1 MKPYQVWQGDDRE
14 IRILSIE
21 DNMVRVR
28 ETVDYT
34 VSQDYVNEYFT
45 LKPRDLVDELNRADQ
60 HYKRLWHELYQEV
73 MNGTIKGGRISKGGN
88 IVIEEDE
95 HHNVTIYL
103 KEE

>member
-1 MKPYQVWQGDDRE
+1 MKPNQVWQGDDRE

-73 MNGTIKGGRISKGGN
+73 MNGTIKGRISKADN
-88 IVIEEDE
+88 IIIEDE